1 MMETPADQSYLV
13 HFSGGVIRL
22 TFNRPAQGNAIPPT
36 AVPGLTAMF
45 QAAQA
50 DASVR
55 CILIDGKGTVFSAG
69 GDIGAFAKS
78 LDQDA
83 GSRQADF
90 ARRLQLLGTLTEAV
104 AGFDRPIVTAIRG
117 AVAGAGLLYPLIADY
132 TIGDASAKFVF
143 AHQKVGLSPDGGVSY
158 LLPQVVGVRMARTLL
173 LTAATVGGTE
183 AHRIGLLSRLVV
195 AEELEPE
202 ASAVARRFAAAPQR
216 AIVSAKRLVNAA
228 ADRTLHEQLAAER
241 EQIVACVGDA
251 DFAEGV
257 RSFLEKR
264 RADFPSARGACAGT
278 TERPQPLDDSRKSVQ

>member
-1 MMETPADQSYLV
+1 
-13 HFSGGVIRL
+13 
-22 TFNRPAQGNAIPPT
+22 
-36 AVPGLTAMF
+36 MF
-45 QAAQA
+45 EAAQS

-55 CILIDGKGTVFSAG
+55 CILIDGKGAVFSAG

-90 ARRLQLLGTLTEAV
+90 ARRLQLLGRLVEAV
-104 AGFDRPIVTAIRG
+104 AGFDRPIVAAVRG

-132 TIGDASAKFVF
+132 AIGDPSAKFAF
-143 AHQKVGLSPDGGVSY
+143 AHQKVGLSPDGGVSH
-158 LLPQVVGVRMARTLL
+158 LLPQVVGQRMARTLL
-173 LTAATVGGTE
+173 LTAATVDATE
-183 AHRIGLLSRLVV
+183 AHRIGLLNRLVA

-228 ADRTLHEQLAAER
+228 GDRSLHEQLAAET

-264 RADFPSARGACAGT
+264 RADFPSARGASADKT
-278 TERPQPLDDSRKSVQ
+278 K